1 MACEAL
7 LPNCLA
13 RQHSTQWPERNRCRD
28 GALREKLDYFAS
40 TGEIDVDII
49 GDWKTHLDIN
59 HHVQV
64 PSVKKNLEQHLD
76 DERTTNTDDMTSKT
90 NIPYTPETK
99 LTQCTLE
106 QCWRTMCEDGR
117 MVYFEQGHP
126 SNRHDGS
133 AIAKKN
139 LIVELIPL
147 LTDHRHVHQRC
158 KSFTNYERQQSKPRR
173 CRTEPI
179 CSEEATCFT
188 CDDST
193 TWMEWPGMD

>member
-40 TGEIDVDII
+40 TGEFDVDII

-90 NIPYTPETK
+90 NIPYTPQDQTYS
-99 LTQCTLE
+99 
-106 QCWRTMCEDGR
+106 
-117 MVYFEQGHP
+117 VY
-126 SNRHDGS
+126 
-133 AIAKKN
+133 
-139 LIVELIPL
+139 
-147 LTDHRHVHQRC
+147 T
-158 KSFTNYERQQSKPRR
+158 
-173 CRTEPI
+173 
-179 CSEEATCFT
+179 
-188 CDDST
+188 
-193 TWMEWPGMD
+193 